1 MDPAALAAYRAAT
14 EQHLDTIRG
23 RLVSILT
30 LGGAR
35 LSPRPAHLYP
45 GELYAHFMDEWH
57 SVQWLGARLLETG
70 INLESIDP
78 ELYRSVVVA
87 AEEMECD
94 LASTVAR
101 LLEDV
106 EGYYRRILRGYGS
119 IVREEEE
126 EAERLK
132 FEVAGDMT
140 TLEAR
145 VEHLRG
151 ELEKERSERM
161 ALESLIAALPGDIQR
176 ELAWENRDVLT
187 ADRRRRW
194 GIP

>member
-1 MDPAALAAYRAAT
+1 M
-14 EQHLDTIRG
+14 
-23 RLVSILT
+23 
-30 LGGAR
+30 
-35 LSPRPAHLYP
+35 
-45 GELYAHFMDEWH
+45 
-57 SVQWLGARLLETG
+57 QWLGARLLETG

-78 ELYRSVVVA
+78 ELYRAVVVA

-101 LLEDV
+101 LLDDV
-106 EGYYRRILRGYGS
+106 EGYYLRILRGYGS

-132 FEVAGDMT
+132 WEVAGDMT

-145 VEHLRG
+145 LEYKQR
-151 ELEKERSERM
+151 ELEAMRRELERERSERM
-161 ALESLIAALPGDIQR
+161 ALESLVTALPGEIQR
-176 ELAWENRDVLT
+176 ELAWENREVLT
-187 ADRRRRW
+187 ADQRRRW

>member
-1 MDPAALAAYRAAT
+1 M
-14 EQHLDTIRG
+14 
-23 RLVSILT
+23 
-30 LGGAR
+30 
-35 LSPRPAHLYP
+35 
-45 GELYAHFMDEWH
+45 
-57 SVQWLGARLLETG
+57 QWLGARLLETG

-78 ELYRSVVVA
+78 ELYRAVVVA

-101 LLEDV
+101 LLDDV

-132 FEVAGDMT
+132 WQVAGDMT

-145 VEHLRG
+145 LEYKQR
-151 ELEKERSERM
+151 ELEAMRRELERERSERM
-161 ALESLIAALPGDIQR
+161 ALESLVTALPGEIQR
-176 ELAWENRDVLT
+176 ELAWENREVLT
-187 ADRRRRW
+187 ADQRRRW